1 MQECREREVFDAVA
15 AWAYGSEALGSD
27 SLAQS
32 IADVE
37 GLLLLIR
44 FPLMTPAELQVILLA
59 VLMRFERY
67 QDLILQTF
75 CISDWYISVAKA
87 LSYLRAAS
95 K

>member
-1 MQECREREVFDAVA
+1 ML
-15 AWAYGSEALGSD
+15 WLPGAYGSEALGSD

-59 VLMRFERY
+59 VLTRFERY
-67 QDLILQTF
+67 FDLMLQTSG
-75 CISDWYISVAKA
+75 ISDWFISVAKA
-87 LSYLRAAS
+87 LNYLTAART
-95 K
+95 